1 MKIQNYI
8 KKRLGI
14 ILIFIGIIITYIL
27 LTDIFRVL
35 DPFLFYSISTVP
47 PLLTSYFPQLIEGL
61 KSSMSL
67 LIIAYFMALI
77 SGISIGAFI
86 GSKNFVRKNL
96 SPYINAFSAVPVTLL
111 TPYAINILP
120 SFRAASI
127 FIIFLGCFWII
138 LGTTITAVMT
148 IDKRY
153 LENAATLQIPKVE
166 RLFRVIL
173 PAASP
178 SILTG
183 CTIALKLAFMLL
195 AVAEMFG
202 ATSGLGYFI
211 QYYSDFG
218 RFDLVAVGFLFMSL
232 VLVII
237 LHLFD
242 LVKSRILYWTIN
254 N

>member
-1 MKIQNYI
+1 MIKKYI
-8 KKRLGI
+8 KDRLGI
-14 ILIFIGIIITYIL
+14 TLIFFGILIGYIL
-27 LTDIFRVL
+27 LTDVFHVL
-35 DPFLFYSISTVP
+35 NPFLFHSIRIIP
-47 PLLTSYFPQLIEGL
+47 NLFAEYWHELLQGL
-61 KSSMSL
+61 KSSLSL
-67 LIIAYFMALI
+67 LVIAYLLALVT
-77 SGISIGAFI
+77 GIGIGAFI
-86 GSKNFVRKNL
+86 GSKNLVRKNL
-96 SPYINAFSAVPVTLL
+96 TPYINAFSAIPVTLL
-111 TPYAINILP
+111 TPYAINIFP
-120 SFRAASI
+120 SFRIASI

-153 LENAATLQIPKVE
+153 LENAATLEIPKIQ
-166 RLFRVIL
+166 RLFRIVL

-183 CTIALKLAFMLL
+183 CTISLKLSFMLL

-202 ATSGLGYFI
+202 STSGMGYFI

-218 RFDLVAVGFLFMSL
+218 RFDLVSVGFLFMAL

-237 LHLFD
+237 LFLFD
-242 LVKSRILYWTIN
+242 VAKARILHWTVN